1 MMGARRLTGLQG
13 NVTIPKHSG
22 AATAYWLTSET
33 TEIDESQQTILQVVM
48 TPKTVGA
55 YTEISRQ
62 LLLQSTPGAEGI
74 VSDDLA
80 QVVALAAD
88 YAALAGTGLAGA
100 PLGIIYTPL
109 VGTQSGT
116 TLAYSGVLG
125 MLTDLA
131 SANVTPVRP
140 GFVGTPATAA
150 IMMAE
155 MKVANAWSPCWEGG
169 LWDGTMIG
177 YPAKCSN
184 QIPTAGLLFGDW
196 QELVIGEWGVLE
208 VSIDPFANFKAG
220 IIGVRAMYSMD
231 VALRRPVAFCWS
243 VTVT

>member
-1 MMGARRLTGLQG
+1 LTTE
-13 NVTIPKHSG
+13 VS
-22 AATAYWLTSET
+22 
-33 TEIDESQQTILQVVM
+33 EIDESTQTIVQVVM

-80 QVVALAAD
+80 QVVAIAAD
-88 YAALAGTGLAGA
+88 YAALNGNGLAGQ
-100 PLGIIYTPL
+100 PLGVVYTPL

-116 TLAYSGVLG
+116 TLSYAGVLG
-125 MLTDLA
+125 MQSDLA
-131 SANVTPVRP
+131 VANITPIRG

-155 MKVANAWSPCWEGG
+155 MKVSNTFSPCWEGNM
-169 LWDGTMIG
+169 WDGQMVG
-177 YPAKCSN
+177 FPAMSSN
-184 QIPTAGLLFGDW
+184 QILTAGLIFGDW

-208 VSIDPFANFKAG
+208 VEVNPYANFKAG

-231 VALRRPVAFCWS
+231 VAVRRPLAFSWS